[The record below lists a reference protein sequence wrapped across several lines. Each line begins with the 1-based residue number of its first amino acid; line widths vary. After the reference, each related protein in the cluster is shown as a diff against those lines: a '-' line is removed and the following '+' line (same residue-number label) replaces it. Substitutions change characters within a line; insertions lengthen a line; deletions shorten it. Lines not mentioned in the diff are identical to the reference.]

1 MPSNKKNPSAIVI
14 GAGMTGIQ
22 AVIKLKQAGI
32 NDVTLLEKK
41 DKVGGTWRENT
52 YPGVACDV
60 PAHAY
65 TYSFAPNPEWS
76 GMFAPGAEI
85 QKYFEKVFYD
95 FGVDQHTRFNE
106 GVTSAIYN
114 DGQWTVTT
122 SQGNTLICDI
132 LIAATG
138 MLHKP
143 VTPEFKGL
151 SDFKGEVMH
160 SAEWNPNIDLSGKKI
175 GVIGTGSSAAQL
187 IPELINRGDT
197 LVTVFQ
203 RTPQYLVKVENKL
216 YSEKKKQ
223 KFRDNPKAIQR
234 AKDMALMVFEKGT
247 TALTSDK
254 PFDKVMHKLMAWN
267 STHYLKS
274 AVKDPEL
281 RAKLTPDY
289 KFGCKRVVMNA
300 SFYPAIQKDNAHL
313 VTDGITQFE
322 ATGIRTADGQL
333 HELDIV
339 VCATGF
345 DPVAY
350 MRPMEFKGRGG
361 ADINQKW
368 AVKPRAYRSMMV
380 PEFPNFFLLLGPNS
394 PIGNYSVIAMS
405 EKQTEYALE
414 IVKAWRNDEI
424 ETIEATENALKDW
437 NAMLKSKMGTTVW
450 ASGCSS
456 WYLDADGD
464 PLTWPDTWKAWCAAM
479 DKPDFSHFHK
489 TEPKPEAKP
498 IIGELEEMA

>member
-1 MPSNKKNPSAIVI
+1 MASNKKNPSAIVI

-22 AVIKLKQAGI
+22 MVVKLKQAGI
-32 NDVTLLEKK
+32 DDVILLEKK
-41 DKVGGTWRENT
+41 DRVGGTWRENI

-85 QKYFEKVFYD
+85 QQYFEKVFHD
-95 FGVDQHTRFNE
+95 FGVDKHTRFNE
-106 GVTSAIYN
+106 GVVSSEYSE
-114 DGQWTVTT
+114 GQWTVTT
-122 SQGNTLICDI
+122 TKGNTLVCD
-132 LIAATG
+132 LLFAATG

-143 VTPEFKGL
+143 VTPKFKGME
-151 SDFKGEVMH
+151 SFKGEIMH
-160 SAEWNPNIDLSGKKI
+160 SAEWKDDIDLSGKKI

-187 IPELINRGDT
+187 IPELINRGDSQ
-197 LVTVFQ
+197 VTVFQ
-203 RTPQYLVKVENKL
+203 RTPQYLVKVENKI
-216 YSEKKKQ
+216 YSEKQ
-223 KFRDNPKAIQR
+223 REKFRNNPKAIQR

-254 PFDKVMHKLMAWN
+254 PFDKLMHRLMGWN
-267 STHYLKS
+267 ARHYLKK
-274 AVKDPEL
+274 AIPDTAL

-300 SFYPAIQKDNAHL
+300 SFYPAIQKDNAL
-313 VTDGITQFE
+313 LITDGIDSFE
-322 ATGIRTADGQL
+322 QSGIRTSDGTL
-333 HELDIV
+333 HELDII

-350 MRPMEFKGRGG
+350 MRPMDFKGRDGVN
-361 ADINQKW
+361 INDVW
-368 AVKPRAYRSMMV
+368 ARKVQAYRSMLI
-380 PEFPNFFLLLGPNS
+380 PQFPNFFLLLGPNS

-405 EKQTEYALE
+405 EKQADYALE
-414 IVKAWRNDEI
+414 IVQAWREDKMQ
-424 ETIEATENALKDW
+424 TIEAKPEAMKNW
-437 NAMLKSKMGTTVW
+437 NDMLRAKMGSTVW

-464 PLTWPDTWKAWCAAM
+464 PLTWPDTWKAWLKEMEAPIV
-479 DKPDFSHFHK
+479 DDFYAK
-489 TEPKPEAKP
+489 EPISAKQLVE
-498 IIGELEEMA
+498 GEIAEMA